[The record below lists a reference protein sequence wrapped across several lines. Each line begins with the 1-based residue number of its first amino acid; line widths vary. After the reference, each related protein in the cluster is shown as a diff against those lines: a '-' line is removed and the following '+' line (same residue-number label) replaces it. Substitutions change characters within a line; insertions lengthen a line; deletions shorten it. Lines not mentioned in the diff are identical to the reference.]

1 MSEDVRP
8 PFPDAWLRSL
18 VERSPEMLF
27 RFRCTEPAGF
37 EYVSPAA
44 LAVTGAPPEAFLEDP
59 DTCRSLFGEGPTIVE
74 RILEST
80 DPRQLHVVRVR
91 RPDGTAS
98 WCEFGGVVVR
108 NEAGEPVAVEGAARD
123 VTTHVTAERQA
134 MLEARILATIRDA
147 VIATDAQGVVT
158 FWNAGAERL
167 FGVTAA
173 DRIGRPLAEGIDFG
187 TLSGYE
193 GLRAAMREGVAWEG
207 DIRMRAGSGEQILEV
222 ISWPP
227 ADEGEATGRAFI
239 AWDVTAA
246 RRSAE
251 AAARLATIVEQADDA
266 IYATN
271 REGTV
276 LSWNLGA
283 EHLTGIPASDAIGH
297 PSPLVVPSFEVRGE
311 MRRRVFAGEIQR
323 LEGAQIRRADGS
335 FVPVSIQAGPV
346 RGPSGEVEALSVV
359 ARDERVRREADEALR
374 FRTAMLDAI
383 GDAIIVTGEDRRIV
397 LWSPGAAQVFGV
409 PDAEALGLLLSDIAP
424 YRIVRA
430 SETSTLADVESG
442 PTFRGDIDFVRRDGA
457 QMIGEVTASSVTGS
471 DGRNLRIAVIRDVT
485 ALRRV
490 TEAAGRLAAIVETA
504 GDLIATTDLE
514 GRITSWNPGGEALLG
529 FAAGEILGRTLAAF
543 LAPESM
549 PEAWAMR
556 GRVLAGSQRVA
567 HGELLAVTRDRTRVP
582 LWSSL
587 AAVRDADGT
596 ATGISVI
603 ARDLRSR
610 KALED
615 QLRQAHKLEALG
627 RLSGGL
633 AHDFNNLLT
642 AVTGYAHLIEA
653 AVPPGSPVGE
663 DARQIL
669 RATGS
674 ASELTKAMLA
684 FSRGRPLEPRVIE
697 LDAVI
702 AELLPMLRR
711 LIPERVELHTS
722 IASAAALT
730 ADPAELELIL
740 VNLVINAAEAM
751 PEGGWLGI
759 ETALVDLDQ
768 GFADRHLGMVPGRFA
783 QIEISDTGIGMTPEV
798 RERIFEPFFSTKA
811 AGPGTGMG
819 LATVRATVDRA
830 GGNIWVASQPGAG
843 STFRLLF
850 PAVDAPASAPA
861 VAAADPMPPGGTE
874 RILLVE
880 DDALVRALATAVL
893 RRAGYRLTVRSDP
906 REAVDLNPHDHD
918 LMVVDMVM
926 PGLGGTALAG
936 RLRERRDDLRIV
948 FMTGFTERNVAVEI
962 NALTPEPLLQ
972 KPFTPAQLL
981 AAVRTALD
989 RA

>member
-1 MSEDVRP
+1 
-8 PFPDAWLRSL
+8 
-18 VERSPEMLF
+18 
-27 RFRCTEPAGF
+27 
-37 EYVSPAA
+37 
-44 LAVTGAPPEAFLEDP
+44 
-59 DTCRSLFGEGPTIVE
+59 
-74 RILEST
+74 
-80 DPRQLHVVRVR
+80 
-91 RPDGTAS
+91 
-98 WCEFGGVVVR
+98 
-108 NEAGEPVAVEGAARD
+108 
-123 VTTHVTAERQA
+123 
-134 MLEARILATIRDA
+134 
-147 VIATDAQGVVT
+147 
-158 FWNAGAERL
+158 
-167 FGVTAA
+167 
-173 DRIGRPLAEGIDFG
+173 
-187 TLSGYE
+187 
-193 GLRAAMREGVAWEG
+193 
-207 DIRMRAGSGEQILEV
+207 
-222 ISWPP
+222 
-227 ADEGEATGRAFI
+227 
-239 AWDVTAA
+239 
-246 RRSAE
+246 
-251 AAARLATIVEQADDA
+251 
-266 IYATN
+266 
-271 REGTV
+271 
-276 LSWNLGA
+276 
-283 EHLTGIPASDAIGH
+283 
-297 PSPLVVPSFEVRGE
+297 
-311 MRRRVFAGEIQR
+311 
-323 LEGAQIRRADGS
+323 
-335 FVPVSIQAGPV
+335 
-346 RGPSGEVEALSVV
+346 
-359 ARDERVRREADEALR
+359 
-374 FRTAMLDAI
+374 
-383 GDAIIVTGEDRRIV
+383 
-397 LWSPGAAQVFGV
+397 
-409 PDAEALGLLLSDIAP
+409 
-424 YRIVRA
+424 
-430 SETSTLADVESG
+430 
-442 PTFRGDIDFVRRDGA
+442 
-457 QMIGEVTASSVTGS
+457 
-471 DGRNLRIAVIRDVT
+471 
-485 ALRRV
+485 
-490 TEAAGRLAAIVETA
+490 
-504 GDLIATTDLE
+504 
-514 GRITSWNPGGEALLG
+514 
-529 FAAGEILGRTLAAF
+529 
-543 LAPESM
+543 
-549 PEAWAMR
+549 MR

-653 AVPPGSPVGE
+653 AVPAGSPVGE

-811 AGPGTGMG
+811 AAPGTGMG

>member
-1 MSEDVRP
+1 
-8 PFPDAWLRSL
+8 
-18 VERSPEMLF
+18 MLF
-27 RFRCTEPAGF
+27 RYRCTEPAGF

-44 LAVTGAPPEAFLEDP
+44 LAVTGVPPRAFLDDP
-59 DTCRSLFGEGPTIVE
+59 DACRSLLGGGPTMVE
-74 RILEST
+74 RILASG
-80 DPRQLHVVRVR
+80 DLRALHVVQVR

-98 WCEFGGVVVR
+98 WCEIGGVVVR
-108 NEAGEPVAVEGAARD
+108 NEAGEPVLVEGAARD
-123 VTTHVTAERQA
+123 VTARVTAERDA
-134 MLEARILATIRDA
+134 MLEARILGSIRDA
-147 VIATDAQGVVT
+147 VIATDAHDVVT

-167 FGVTAA
+167 FGVAA
-173 DRIGRPLAEGIDFG
+173 VDRIGRPLREGIDFG

-193 GLRAAMREGVAWEG
+193 ALQAAIRDGVAWEG
-207 DIRMRAGSGEQILEV
+207 DIRMHDGSHGDQILEV

-227 ADEGEATGRAFI
+227 ADEGEAAGRVFI
-239 AWDVTAA
+239 AWDVTAT
-246 RRSAE
+246 RRAAE

-266 IYATN
+266 IYAVDPD
-271 REGTV
+271 GKV
-276 LSWNLGA
+276 LSWNRGA
-283 EHLTGIPASDAIGH
+283 EHLTGIPASDAIGRS
-297 PSPLVVPSFEVRGE
+297 SPLVIPSIEERSE
-311 MRRRVFAGEIQR
+311 MHRRVFAGEIHR
-323 LEGAQIRRADGS
+323 LEAGQMRRADGS
-335 FVPVSIQAGPV
+335 LVPVSVQAGPV

-359 ARDERVRREADEALR
+359 ARDERPRREADEALR

-383 GDAIIVTGEDRRIV
+383 GDAVIVTGEDRRIV
-397 LWSPGAAQVFGV
+397 LWSPGAAQVLGV
-409 PDAEALGLLLSDIAP
+409 PEAEALGLLLTDIAP
-424 YRIVRA
+424 YTIVR
-430 SETSTLADVESG
+430 TSDTTSPADIDSG
-442 PTFRGDIDFVRRDGA
+442 PTFSGDIEYLRRDGE
-457 QMIGEVTASSVTGS
+457 QMIGEVTAWSVTGA
-471 DGRNLRIAVIRDVT
+471 DARNLRIAVIRDVT

-567 HGELLAVTRDRTRVP
+567 HGELLAVTRDGTRIP

-587 AAVRDADGT
+587 AAVRDAAGT

-615 QLRQAHKLEALG
+615 QLRQAQKLEALG
-627 RLSGGL
+627 RLAGGL

-642 AVTGYAHLIEA
+642 AVTGYAHLIES
-653 AVPPGSPVGE
+653 AVPAGSPVGE

-674 ASELTKAMLA
+674 ASELTQAMLA

-697 LDAVI
+697 LDSVI
-702 AELLPMLRR
+702 VELLPMLRR

-722 IASAAALT
+722 IASKAALT

-798 RERIFEPFFSTKA
+798 RERIFEPFFSTKP

-830 GGNIWVASQPGAG
+830 GGNIWVASEPGAG
-843 STFRLLF
+843 TTFRLLF

-906 REAVDLNPHDHD
+906 REAVDLNPNDHD

-926 PGLGGTALAG
+926 PGLGGTVLAG

-948 FMTGFTERNVAVEI
+948 FMTGFTERNVAAEVS
-962 NALTPEPLLQ
+962 ALTPEPLLH